1 MLLVASKIVG
11 MYHEGGGKRITMRIR
26 TYRPGDIPALAQI
39 QQSAARVDGLEVMDE
54 AAFAQLVAQ
63 VASRYSDNIFLIT
76 DDDDEVNVWGQ
87 GETLEG
93 IEGEVVGYTIL
104 YGYKDQRA
112 YHFRS
117 TGTVLPEYR
126 QQGAGHALLLCAIN
140 HARIQALD
148 ISTDAHQQGL
158 PMLFEV
164 ELPASDPVAEQL
176 AGEFELELSDEKAQ
190 PGLRV
195 YQTEL

>member
-1 MLLVASKIVG
+1 
-11 MYHEGGGKRITMRIR
+11 MRIR
-26 TYRPGDIPALAQI
+26 TYRPGDIPALVQV

-63 VASRYSDNIFLIT
+63 AASRYSDNIFLIT
-76 DDDDEVNVWGQ
+76 DDDDEMNVWGQ

-126 QQGAGHALLLCAIN
+126 QQGVGHALLLCAIN

-164 ELPASDPVAEQL
+164 ELPASDPVAEHL
-176 AGEFELELSDEKAQ
+176 ASAFELEPSDEKAQ
-190 PGLRV
+190 PGLHV